1 MNPSRLN
8 ILTKRQNEA
17 YLARLQ
23 RQYSSP
29 RGTIAFVLMAALLLI
44 LPYFGSSTL
53 GLLFIVLPGY
63 AVALISALVVL
74 KSLYV
79 AVVKQWSALQWQGR
93 PCFRFLGIVVIVVVG
108 ACRRKQRLRR
118 RPPPRIP
125 FPRGCVSVNVL
136 VVPEAVD
143 IPRTASA
150 SHRHAAL
157 SAPIVST
164 DEELRAYQPRPSTVD
179 DDVEAKLNF
188 GFGMEMSSAINP
200 NGLYAQTYA
209 VMKPTAKPPARK
221 ELESALSSAPHV
233 DKALEVLAECRLKP
247 RHMGNLCDTLRHVLA
262 QHLQDVL
269 GNLTQNMDE
278 LMKMGLR
285 RDLLVDF
292 SAVQPVL
299 SIQVPGEQAPRT
311 LRNVSMKMLLNMCR
325 AEPVFASKTRPNV
338 HLLREY
344 ETLMKYFD
352 VKEEYST
359 AYAIQRLQ
367 TLGEDGF
374 LGPYRWDSGGK
385 WKGKPWTKESLL
397 PSDAELIMNLFCAML
412 DDVLP
417 ATCDTDRPFRRAHYA
432 PSPPTKSASIR
443 GMFLIFCSQSMP
455 PNFKVIANGTVWEI
469 VPGKTNV
476 FQAIVLFLHAVKQFK
491 SGHLGNINLHVL
503 LEEIFE
509 T

>member
-1 MNPSRLN
+1 MDRSRLN
-8 ILTKRQNEA
+8 VLMKRQKEAHAAQIENEYSSSRGA
-17 YLARLQ
+17 IAVLVMLVLLGILPSVSSLTLTTARL
-23 RQYSSP
+23 
-29 RGTIAFVLMAALLLI
+29 I
-44 LPYFGSSTL
+44 
-53 GLLFIVLPGY
+53 FIVLPGY
-63 AVALISALVVL
+63 TAVVFCALIAL

-79 AVVKQWSALQWQGR
+79 AVIKQVAIFQATIAASTSSTASDQPANAASSSGLRQ
-93 PCFRFLGIVVIVVVG
+93 
-108 ACRRKQRLRR
+108 RK
-118 RPPPRIP
+118 
-125 FPRGCVSVNVL
+125 F
-136 VVPEAVD
+136 VVPEVD
-143 IPRTASA
+143 EFPSSSKTSSSTPA
-150 SHRHAAL
+150 
-157 SAPIVST
+157 IVST
-164 DEELRAYQPRPSTVD
+164 AEELARYQQRKMTAEDESD
-179 DDVEAKLNF
+179 SKLNF

-200 NGLYAQTYA
+200 NGLYAQPYA

-221 ELESALSSAPHV
+221 ELDSALSSAPHV
-233 DKALEVLAECRLKP
+233 DKAHEVLAECKIKP

-269 GNLTQNMDE
+269 GNLSQNMDE

-285 RDLLVDF
+285 RDVLVDLT
-292 SAVQPVL
+292 AVQPVL
-299 SIQVPGEQAPRT
+299 SIQVPGEAAPRT
-311 LRNVSMKMLLNMCR
+311 LRNISMKQLLNMGR
-325 AEPVFASKTRPNV
+325 TEPIFASKTRPNI

-352 VKEEYST
+352 VKEEYNT
-359 AYAIQRLQ
+359 TYAIERLQ

-385 WKGKPWTKESLL
+385 WKGKPWTKESML

-443 GMFLIFCSQSMP
+443 GMFLIFCSQTTP
-455 PNFKVIANGTVWEI
+455 PNFKVIANGAVWEI
-469 VPGKTNV
+469 LPGKTNV

-503 LEEIFE
+503 LEEIFDS
-509 T
+509 